1 MEIIFS
7 AQSYLLSDQFSR
19 SVVSDSFQHHGLQ
32 HTRLPCPSATPGV
45 YSNSCP
51 LSWWCHPTISS
62 TVIPFSSCPQ
72 SFPGWGSFQMSQFA
86 SGGQSMGVSASASVL
101 PMNIQDWF
109 PLGWTGWISLP
120 SKRLSRIFSNTTFQK
135 LQLFGALVVKNMPAS
150 AGDTREVGSIHRLGR
165 SPGGGPNNPLQCSCL
180 ANPLDRGAWWAVVH
194 RVTKNSD
201 MNKPLSNNSKFLN
214 ILSSVHQHLII
225 VVEVLKDFE
234 KIIIWQSTP
243 TGRLICVHRR
253 YLVFFWWSCFICL
266 IYWANII
273 CQLLSLE
280 LAVQVFHVEGGF
292 FTVWAIREVF

>member
-1 MEIIFS
+1 
-7 AQSYLLSDQFSR
+7 
-19 SVVSDSFQHHGLQ
+19 
-32 HTRLPCPSATPGV
+32 
-45 YSNSCP
+45 
-51 LSWWCHPTISS
+51 
-62 TVIPFSSCPQ
+62 
-72 SFPGWGSFQMSQFA
+72 MSQFA

-150 AGDTREVGSIHRLGR
+150 AEDTREVGSIHRLGR

-201 MNKPLSNNSKFLN
+201 MNKPLSNNNKFPN

-253 YLVFFWWSCFICL
+253 YLLFLMELFHLF
-266 IYWANII
+266 N
-273 CQLLSLE
+273 LLSKYHMSVTFLRAGSSG
-280 LAVQVFHVEGGF
+280 LPHWRWILYCVSHQGSFLNNIYLRIPGF
-292 FTVWAIREVF
+292 WNKVLLYPYHQTFIESFV